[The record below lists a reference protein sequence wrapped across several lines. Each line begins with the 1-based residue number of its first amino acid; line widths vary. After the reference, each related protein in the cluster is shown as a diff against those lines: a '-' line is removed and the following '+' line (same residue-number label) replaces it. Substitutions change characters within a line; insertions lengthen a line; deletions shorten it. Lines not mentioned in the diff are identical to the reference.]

1 MSLRYDHV
9 VFDWNG
15 TLIDDIDLAVESA
28 NRVMAKYGK
37 PAIDQETYR
46 RHFRFP
52 VQDLYRDLGFDFEV
66 ISFERM
72 SRHYLSHFASRVN
85 ECELHPGARP
95 LLEMLRKQGV
105 GASILSASYR
115 EALMHSLR
123 HYELEGYFA
132 NVMALSNQH
141 AAGKL
146 AEARELQ
153 AMLGAEPGRVLYIGD
168 TTHDADIADELG
180 WNCLLIPLGHQSREV
195 LSGRGHTV
203 IANLTEVGGHFRQ
216 RL

>member
-1 MSLRYDHV
+1 MHPAYDHV

-28 NRVMAKYGK
+28 NCVMAKYGK

-66 ISFERM
+66 ISFERI
-72 SRHYLSHFASRVN
+72 SQHYLSHFDSRVN

-95 LLEMLRKQGV
+95 LLEVLRKQGV

-115 EALMHSLR
+115 EALMLSLR
-123 HYELEGYFA
+123 HYELEEYFA

-146 AEARELQ
+146 AEACELQ
-153 AMLGAEPGRVLYIGD
+153 AMLGAESGRVLYIGD
-168 TTHDADIADELG
+168 TTHDAEIADELG
-180 WNCLLIPLGHQSREV
+180 WNCLLIPHGHQSREV

-203 IANLTEVGGHFRQ
+203 IANLSEVGGHFRQ
-216 RL
+216 RR